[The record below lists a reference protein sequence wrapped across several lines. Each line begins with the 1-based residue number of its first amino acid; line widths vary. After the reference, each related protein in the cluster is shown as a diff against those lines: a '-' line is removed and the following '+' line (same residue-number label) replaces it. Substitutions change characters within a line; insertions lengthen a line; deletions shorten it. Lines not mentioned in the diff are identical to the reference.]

1 MWPALIGVCP
11 LIILCILLA
20 FKILTWDSIVSAVQ
34 RNVKDDPASLWG
46 LVIAIYVLVVA
57 IGAKRAAEEA
67 RELGRQRN
75 LIEELES
82 ASKAVQEIGIFLM
95 TDQWGV
101 VHVKA
106 MELQSSCKTAAVRWP
121 DQMSVDRR
129 DDMLTAGLLVAS
141 IAKEASYSAISPLT
155 KGKRKMISDVH
166 LRANDLISGALA
178 DARKQQE
185 RST

>member
-1 MWPALIGVCP
+1 M
-11 LIILCILLA
+11 
-20 FKILTWDSIVSAVQ
+20 AV
-34 RNVKDDPASLWG
+34 
-46 LVIAIYVLVVA
+46 
-57 IGAKRAAEEA
+57 GAKRAAEEA
-67 RELGRQRN
+67 RELARQRN

-82 ASKAVQEIGIFLM
+82 ASKVIQEIGIFLM

-101 VHVKA
+101 VHIKA

-121 DQMSVDRR
+121 DEMSIERR

-155 KGKRKMISDVH
+155 RGKRNLISDAH

-185 RST
+185 RGT